1 MGRGGADHAVIGL
14 AQRGQRQRIGRRAVE
29 HEEHLAIAGEQGA
42 EGIGGAA
49 RPCVVAIGD
58 RGAVIG
64 RGHGGQRFGAD
75 ARIVVA
81 GELLG
86 FCGCHSMLQS

>member
-42 EGIGGAA
+42 EGTAA
-49 RPCVVAIGD
+49 RPVHA
-58 RGAVIG
+58 
-64 RGHGGQRFGAD
+64 
-75 ARIVVA
+75 
-81 GELLG
+81 
-86 FCGCHSMLQS
+86 SSP